1 MDKPKT
7 VVPENLPADINAETL
22 LGLLPE
28 GSYTVSFHGL
38 HKRNTYRDVVGMEA
52 DYQGRANV
60 ELARMSLYNSLP
72 EFMFHPIDR
81 FDNLPQHEEKERF
94 EEQLEQQQQEIED
107 AYRFFAPIDTLL
119 IWLRSEVRQ
128 RIEQYAGTDII
139 MQQILGDELTDE
151 QRANRFIRQIVP
163 LLPHCKTIRGNKT
176 LLTLL
181 LRKVFMEEGLRI
193 SVGRESVTLTDDSPR
208 YDERLDMEL
217 GRGYVG
223 NSYCDTVTTYTIHYW
238 SDDECGPEFLQFIR
252 EVDDLRLFLTDYFL
266 SVEEELK
273 FIISHDEPPLRLGD
287 DIFYNY
293 LNYNTNL

>member
-1 MDKPKT
+1 MIP
-7 VVPENLPADINAETL
+7 PQLLPGDINAEVL
-22 LGLLPE
+22 LAYYPLGTCKVRLK
-28 GSYTVSFHGL
+28 GL
-38 HKRNTYRDVVGMEA
+38 HKRNTYQDVIETTEHSDNSFLLTVG
-52 DYQGRANV
+52 RN
-60 ELARMSLYNSLP
+60 SLYNALP
-72 EFMFHPIDR
+72 EYMFHPIDR
-81 FDNLPQHEEKERF
+81 FDNLPKHEEKERF

-181 LRKVFMEEGLRI
+181 LRKVFMEEGLKI